1 MQSWQDTEG
10 EISPVV
16 TGCQA
21 LAEKAKNTRRHW
33 RRLVR
38 EKKAKR
44 FPESERL
51 PVQLLL
57 LAWGMLPTLGGLLGE
72 RIRASRKQ
80 RRERVSAL
88 RAKLGHRWRLHP
100 AMLLCGGCVAA
111 AIGLFFSVYTF
122 GTTVLY
128 DGEVIA
134 AVGSQSAAEEAASDL
149 EAVTARTL
157 GESYTIDDSL
167 LQYSSGLLLRQD
179 VVDETTLEEDLSQQI
194 GLVTQAYSL
203 YVDWRSC

>member
-1 MQSWQDTEG
+1 MSGSLPCGPSWGTAGACIQR
-10 EISPVV
+10 
-16 TGCQA
+16 CCCA
-21 LAEKAKNTRRHW
+21 AA
-33 RRLVR
+33 
-38 EKKAKR
+38 
-44 FPESERL
+44 
-51 PVQLLL
+51 
-57 LAWGMLPTLGGLLGE
+57 AWL
-72 RIRASRKQ
+72 
-80 RRERVSAL
+80 
-88 RAKLGHRWRLHP
+88 
-100 AMLLCGGCVAA
+100 A

-203 YVDWRSC
+203 YVDGELVGATPYEGALEELLSQLQSSTADENTISCEFAEDVEIKQEYVPTEKVMNLGYLAETAVQHEDR

>member
-1 MQSWQDTEG
+1 M
-10 EISPVV
+10 V

-57 LAWGMLPTLGGLLGE
+57 LAWGMLPTLGLLGE

-88 RAKLGHRWRLHP
+88 RASWGTAGACIQR
-100 AMLLCGGCVAA
+100 CCCAA
-111 AIGLFFSVYTF
+111 AAWLLPSGCSSPSTPSGRRFCT
-122 GTTVLY
+122 
-128 DGEVIA
+128 
-134 AVGSQSAAEEAASDL
+134 
-149 EAVTARTL
+149 TAR
-157 GESYTIDDSL
+157 
-167 LQYSSGLLLRQD
+167 
-179 VVDETTLEEDLSQQI
+179 
-194 GLVTQAYSL
+194 
-203 YVDWRSC
+203 